1 MGTQM
6 RTIPAAGFEP
16 MRRSDT
22 AAIHGGWKIAVTID
36 GFGRV
41 EGIVPVGAVLVCYV
55 MGLIP

>member
-1 MGTQM
+1 MGTPM
-6 RTIPAAGFEP
+6 HLIPPTGFEP
-16 MRRSDT
+16 MRRSDA
-22 AAIHGGWKIAVTID
+22 AAILGGWTISLTID